1 MRVGWDRGDIARGE
15 HVGRVW
21 DAMLEIY
28 RLDHAKVDETKVLDE
43 WSYVLATL
51 LGPIYVLSHGFVALS
66 FLMLLV
72 SILIGVV
79 AAVALLFILLA
90 SDSTGIRTVAIIFIP
105 ILAFLGQGIAGLEIV
120 AVGYMRRGWRQGY

>member
-1 MRVGWDRGDIARGE
+1 MRVGWDRGTTSLVASVSDIWG
-15 HVGRVW
+15 
-21 DAMLEIY
+21 AMLEIY

-120 AVGYMRRGWRQGY
+120 AVGYMRRGWRQG